1 MDLVLPSYN
10 SLSSDVAMPNKMSAT
25 RCLISILPFLGGLV
39 ASGFAIAGYFP
50 NLWICDIASQL
61 RLVWEIVL
69 ALCVILLAVLRLPL
83 LTIVIACGLIAN
95 SIPIADLYLSLKDV
109 ESPRSTTISIL
120 NVNTEYQ
127 HNDRYD
133 LLEQLIQKRNPDVL
147 AIIEAN
153 KKWIDAI
160 KPTTNRYKYQKVV
173 IVGPGMALFSKFPIE
188 HCDVR
193 YFGKSHHPR
202 ILATLL
208 VDQSR
213 VQVVL
218 AHPTTPKS
226 PSGYAERSKELLL
239 LRDELNSFSSPKVL
253 IGDLNCGPWA
263 ADFHDLLGAGLHDSE
278 KGFGPQPS
286 WPARNGRVYEYFPI
300 PPMVPIDHVLVSDE
314 FQILKRQ
321 TDMSIGS
328 DHLPVF
334 VEASLRK

>member
-1 MDLVLPSYN
+1 
-10 SLSSDVAMPNKMSAT
+10 MSAT
-25 RCLISILPFLGGLV
+25 RCLIAILPFLGGLA
-39 ASGFAIAGYFP
+39 ASGLAIAGYIPHVWF
-50 NLWICDIASQL
+50 CDIASQL

-69 ALCVILLAVLRLPL
+69 AVCVILLVVLRLPL
-83 LTIVIACGLIAN
+83 MTLMIACGLLAN
-95 SIPIADLYLSLKDV
+95 SIPIADLYFSSKHEEDA
-109 ESPRSTTISIL
+109 RSTKISIL

-127 HNDRYD
+127 HNDRSD
-133 LLEQLIQKRNPDVL
+133 LLERLIKTRDPDVV
-147 AIIEAN
+147 AIVEAN
-153 KKWIDAI
+153 EKWINAI
-160 KPTTNRYKYQKVV
+160 KPTTNRYKYQKLV

-208 VDQSR
+208 VQQSR
-213 VQVVL
+213 VQVVV

-226 PSGYAERSKELLL
+226 PNGYTERRNEMLL
-239 LRDELNSFSSPKVL
+239 LRDEMNSFSSPKVL

-263 ADFHDLLGAGLHDSE
+263 ADFHELLGSGLHDSE